1 MYVGIRGNNA
11 CYLFANIKNI
21 LKGDNFMNKI
31 IRTLLVV
38 MTLALA
44 LVAFTSCDEFNQT
57 VCEVF
62 GHDMTVVVEEVLP
75 TYKTAGHRV
84 TACANCGHEETE
96 TLDMLVAKL
105 PAVTV
110 TEIECADPAL
120 TFALNFGIKDAES
133 LSEDYLE
140 ALFAAY
146 GSCYVDYV
154 LTIDGLTSASVTFNE
169 NGTVDG
175 YLAGQYDAWSEEMGV
190 GWVSVPFGNSVTVN
204 NGESFYIMEYAAE
217 LLGKPGLRYTL
228 EEVATIVVNFN
239 CGVYF
244 TEEFLTANPD
254 MVVTLQLVVFNVV
267 DGEKV
272 LVEGGLVAEN
282 VFTNK

>member
-1 MYVGIRGNNA
+1 
-11 CYLFANIKNI
+11 
-21 LKGDNFMNKI
+21 MNKI
-31 IRTLLVV
+31 IRRLLVV
-38 MTLALA
+38 MTLALV
-44 LVAFTSCDEFNQT
+44 LVAFASCDFALQAK
-57 VCEVF
+57 CEIF
-62 GHDMTVVVEEVLP
+62 GHDMVVVDEVLP

-84 TACANCGHEETE
+84 TACANGCGHEVTE

-105 PAVTV
+105 PEVTV

-120 TFALNFGIKDAES
+120 TFALNFGIANAES
-133 LSEDYLE
+133 LSDDYLE

-154 LTIDGLTSASVTFNE
+154 LTIEGLTSTSVTFNSD
-169 NGTVDG
+169 GTVDG
-175 YLAGQYDAWSEEMGV
+175 YLAGQYDAWSEN
-190 GWVSVPFGNSVTVN
+190 WVSVPFGNSVTVN

-217 LLGKPGLRYTL
+217 LLGESGLRYTL
-228 EEVATIVVNFN
+228 EEVATIVVNFD

-244 TEEFLTANPD
+244 TEKFLAANPD